1 MRISDWSSDVCS
13 SDLSGLASA
22 VDGIV
27 QVLPENC
34 PAFAG
39 PAADM
44 KVQLVGRLQIAS
56 ALPMTSTDASSVV
69 WAHVWARAGAEETA
83 RAAPPPRGRVDF
95 MTARPPWGSTDSG
108 RAHPVMGSSLA
119 GW

>member
-56 ALPMTSTDASSVV
+56 ALPMTSTAASSVV
-69 WAHVWARAGAEETA
+69 WATVWARAGADE
-83 RAAPPPRGRVDF
+83 AASAATPNRERMDF
-95 MTARPPWGSTDSG
+95 MTDSPPWVSDRKS
-108 RAHPVMGSSLA
+108 VV
-119 GW
+119 

>member
-1 MRISDWSSDVCS
+1 MDAYGVRISYGSSDVCS
-13 SDLSGLASA
+13 SDLTAVPSGLASA

-56 ALPMTSTDASSVV
+56 ALPMTSTAASSVV
-69 WAHVWARAGAEETA
+69 WATVWARAGADE
-83 RAAPPPRGRVDF
+83 AASAATPKRERLAF
-95 MTARPPWGSTDSG
+95 MTDSPPWVSMD
-108 RAHPVMGSSLA
+108 
-119 GW
+119 